1 MQLTNIVFRH
11 PVSRSVTSFTAIS
24 ACLVAMLF
32 SSVPASIG
40 KAGITEGPAHVKLG
54 EMLADIDLPAK
65 YEFVD
70 KETTEKFLKQQ
81 GGTPDGVLG
90 MIVPTDEK
98 DGNFFVVCRFEDVGY
113 VNDDDANKINAQDIL
128 NTYKDGAR
136 EQNDERKELD
146 LPPIYVGGWAEEPHY
161 KKDSHQ
167 VIWAIQIKDDDAET
181 APVTDINYNTRILGR
196 RGVLS
201 LNLVTAPEDLATN
214 KTKVATLLDATHFVK
229 TQTYADYNPKTDK
242 KAEFGLAGLILGGG
256 AMAAAA
262 KMGVFGAIS
271 KWFLAILLVFKK
283 FAIVGIAAVGAII
296 AKLFGKKQP
305 QPEQMAQEPQKTD
318 DGQV

>member
-1 MQLTNIVFRH
+1 MQFTNVLFRH
-11 PVSRSVTSFTAIS
+11 PVSRSITSFTAIS
-24 ACLVAMLF
+24 ACLGVMLL
-32 SSVPASIG
+32 SSVSPSIG

-81 GGTPDGVLG
+81 GGSPDGVLG
-90 MIVPTDEK
+90 MIVPTEEK
-98 DGNFFVVCRFEDVGY
+98 DGDFFVLCRFEDVGY
-113 VNDDDANKINAQDIL
+113 VNDDDANKINAKDIL
-128 NTYKDGAR
+128 NAYKDGTR
-136 EQNDERKELD
+136 EQNDERKQLD

-167 VIWAIQIKDDDAET
+167 VIWAIQIKDDEGEA
-181 APVTDINYNTRILGR
+181 APVTDVNYNTRILGR

-201 LNLVTAPEDLATN
+201 LNLVTAPEDLPAN
-214 KTKVATLLDATHFVK
+214 KTKVAALLDATHFVK

-262 KMGVFGAIS
+262 KMGVFGALS
-271 KWFLAILLVFKK
+271 KWFLGLLLVFKK
-283 FAIVGIAAVGAII
+283 FAIVGIAAIGAVF

-305 QPEQMAQEPQKTD
+305 EQTAQEPPKPEDT
-318 DGQV
+318 QV